1 MDQAD
6 ERQGEGCS
14 MQHLT
19 TGMLLENQL
28 LICVARRSVDSVTA
42 TQIAWLVQQKL
53 DWNYLLDSANRH
65 GLTQLLYRHL
75 SSVRPAAAPKE
86 IASKLKDEFL
96 TNSRWAFFHTR
107 ELLRTI
113 KVLENNG
120 ISAVGFKG
128 PILSLAAYGDVAL
141 RQAGDLDILIEKRDL
156 RRATALL
163 DSEGYAIDPQLT
175 AAQLSSHLR
184 FDCEISLVHQES
196 GCVVDLHWG
205 LAPKRFHFALNPG
218 DFFQRLQT
226 ITLGNH
232 TLRTFSNEDLVVF
245 LCMHGAKHL
254 WVRLEWISSLAEL
267 IRNSEGIN
275 WVTVVENARR
285 SHSLRRLLLG
295 LMLAKDLRPDIQIPE
310 QVFTAVPNSESLQRC
325 AEGVRERI
333 FQIRAPD
340 KIEAFLFNLEVMDHK
355 RNAIAGLFLFVLV
368 PRISDWQGA
377 PLPDALYPL
386 YYLLRPLRLA
396 AQFISALG
404 KWIRSRKRFLMKSS
418 PLP

>member
-1 MDQAD
+1 
-6 ERQGEGCS
+6 
-14 MQHLT
+14 
-19 TGMLLENQL
+19 
-28 LICVARRSVDSVTA
+28 
-42 TQIAWLVQQKL
+42 
-53 DWNYLLDSANRH
+53 
-65 GLTQLLYRHL
+65 
-75 SSVRPAAAPKE
+75 
-86 IASKLKDEFL
+86 
-96 TNSRWAFFHTR
+96 
-107 ELLRTI
+107 
-113 KVLENNG
+113 
-120 ISAVGFKG
+120 
-128 PILSLAAYGDVAL
+128 
-141 RQAGDLDILIEKRDL
+141 

-218 DFFQRLQT
+218 DFFQRVQT
-226 ITLGNH
+226 ITLGNN

-285 SHSLRRLLLG
+285 SYSLRRLLLG
-295 LMLAKDLRPDIQIPE
+295 LMLAKDLRPDIEIPE
-310 QVFTAVPNSESLQRC
+310 QVFAAVPNIESLQRC
-325 AEGVRERI
+325 GEGVRERI
-333 FQIRAPD
+333 FQILAPN

-355 RNAIAGLFLFVLV
+355 RDAIAGLFLFVLV